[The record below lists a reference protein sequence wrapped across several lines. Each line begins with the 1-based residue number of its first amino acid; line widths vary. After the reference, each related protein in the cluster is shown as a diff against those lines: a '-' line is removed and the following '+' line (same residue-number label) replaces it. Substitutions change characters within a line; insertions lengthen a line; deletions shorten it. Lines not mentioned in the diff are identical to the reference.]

1 MAKQT
6 AQTGAIATQQHG
18 QLDKPKQE
26 RFSNFLAKPTT
37 QAWIASVI
45 SDPKEASKFVSSI
58 VSATTTNVQLQSCE
72 RNSIISSGLLA
83 NALGLSLSPQLGLC
97 YMVPFKNKAQYKDG
111 VMVKPESYTA
121 TFVLG
126 YKGYIQL
133 AIRSGYYKNINVI
146 SIKEGELIKYD
157 PLTEELEVNLV
168 QDERE
173 RAKLPTIGY
182 YASFK
187 LMNGFTKSIY
197 WSKEKMLV
205 HADKYSAAF
214 SAEAFDK
221 LQVGKIPEKDL
232 WKYSSFWY
240 KDFDG
245 MAYKTMLR
253 QLISKWGIMSID
265 MQKAE
270 EEEVKQEQARV
281 QSMGGIV
288 EPTYPLDENPTEED
302 YAEAAQALN
311 ADSNGVVFNE

>member
-6 AQTGAIATQQHG
+6 AQTGAIATTQQG
-18 QLDKPKQE
+18 QVVPKQE
-26 RFSNFLAKPTT
+26 RFSDFLSKDST
-37 QAWIASVI
+37 QKWIASVI

-58 VSATTTNVQLQSCE
+58 VSATTTNVQLQACE

-111 VMVKPESYTA
+111 VKIKDESYTA

-157 PLTEELEVNLV
+157 PLTEELEVNLIL
-168 QDERE
+168 DERE

-214 SAEAFDK
+214 SASEFDK
-221 LQVGKIPEKDL
+221 LQAGKIPEKDL

-281 QSMGGIV
+281 QSMSGMV
-288 EPTYPLDENPTEED
+288 EPTDIPDDIPTPEEIAQIYEQDEQN
-302 YAEAAQALN
+302 
-311 ADSNGVVFNE
+311 

>member
-6 AQTGAIATQQHG
+6 AQTGAIATTQQG
-18 QLDKPKQE
+18 QVVPKQE
-26 RFSNFLAKPTT
+26 RFSAFLSKDST
-37 QAWIASVI
+37 QKWIASVI

-58 VSATTTNVQLQSCE
+58 VSATTTNVQLQACE

-111 VMVKPESYTA
+111 VKIKDESYTA

-157 PLTEELEVNLV
+157 PLTEELEVNLIL
-168 QDERE
+168 DERE

-214 SAEAFDK
+214 SAVEFDK
-221 LQVGKIPEKDL
+221 LRAGKIPEKDL

-265 MQKAE
+265 MQTAEENEVKAE
-270 EEEVKQEQARV
+270 QGRV
-281 QSMGGIV
+281 QAMGGMV
-288 EPTYPLDENPTEED
+288 DPTDIPDTELTPEEIAQIYEQED
-302 YAEAAQALN
+302 NQ
-311 ADSNGVVFNE
+311 

>member
-6 AQTGAIATQQHG
+6 AQTGAIATQSMQVV
-18 QLDKPKQE
+18 PKQE
-26 RFSNFLAKPTT
+26 RFSDFLAKPTT
-37 QAWIASVI
+37 QAWITSVI
-45 SDPKEASKFVSSI
+45 SDPKEASKFVASI
-58 VSATTTNVQLQSCE
+58 VSATTTNVQLQACE

-111 VMVKPESYTA
+111 VMIKPESYTA

-146 SIKEGELIKYD
+146 SIKEGELVRYD
-157 PLTEELEVNLV
+157 PLTEELEINLV

-205 HADKYSAAF
+205 HADRYSAAF

-221 LQVGKIPEKDL
+221 LQAGKIPEKDL

-265 MQKAE
+265 MQTVEENEVKAE
-270 EEEVKQEQARV
+270 QDIV
-281 QSMGGIV
+281 QSMSGISDSTNISGV
-288 EPTYPLDENPTEED
+288 ELTPEELAQIDEPVDN
-302 YAEAAQALN
+302 N
-311 ADSNGVVFNE
+311 

>member
-6 AQTGAIATQQHG
+6 AQTGAIATQNTQVA
-18 QLDKPKQE
+18 PKQE
-26 RFSNFLAKPTT
+26 RFSDFLSKDST
-37 QAWIASVI
+37 QKWIASVI

-58 VSATTTNVQLQSCE
+58 VSATTTNVQLQACE

-111 VMVKPESYTA
+111 VMIKPESYTA

-146 SIKEGELIKYD
+146 SIKEGELVKYD
-157 PLTEELEVNLV
+157 PLTEELEVNLIL
-168 QDERE
+168 DERE

-214 SAEAFDK
+214 SAAEFDK
-221 LQVGKIPEKDL
+221 LQTGKVAEKDM

-265 MQKAE
+265 MQTAE
-270 EEEVKQEQARV
+270 ENEVKQEQSRV
-281 QSMGGIV
+281 QTMAGMV
-288 EPTYPLDENPTEED
+288 DPTDIPEAELSSEEIAQIYESDSEN
-302 YAEAAQALN
+302 
-311 ADSNGVVFNE
+311 

>member
-6 AQTGAIATQQHG
+6 AQTGAIATTQQG
-18 QLDKPKQE
+18 QVVPKQE
-26 RFSNFLAKPTT
+26 RFSDFLSKDST
-37 QAWIASVI
+37 QKWIASVI
-45 SDPKEASKFVSSI
+45 SDPREASKFVSSI
-58 VSATTTNVQLQSCE
+58 VSATTTNVQLQACE

-111 VMVKPESYTA
+111 VKIKDESYTA

-157 PLTEELEVNLV
+157 PLTEELEVNLIL
-168 QDERE
+168 DERE

-214 SAEAFDK
+214 SAVEFDK
-221 LQVGKIPEKDL
+221 LQAGKIPEKDL

-265 MQKAE
+265 MQTAEENEVKAE
-270 EEEVKQEQARV
+270 QGRV
-281 QSMGGIV
+281 QAMGGMV
-288 EPTYPLDENPTEED
+288 DPTDIPDTELTPEEIAQIYEQED
-302 YAEAAQALN
+302 I
-311 ADSNGVVFNE
+311 GK

>member
-6 AQTGAIATQQHG
+6 AQVGAITTTQQG
-18 QLDKPKQE
+18 NVAPKQE
-26 RFSNFLAKPTT
+26 RFSDFLAKDST
-37 QAWIASVI
+37 QKWIANVI
-45 SDPKEASKFVSSI
+45 ADPKEASKFVSSI
-58 VSATTTNVQLQSCE
+58 VSATTTNTQLQACE
-72 RNSIISSGLLA
+72 RNSIIASGLLA
-83 NALGLSLSPQLGLC
+83 NTLGLSLSPQLGLC

-111 VMVKPESYTA
+111 VKIKDESYTA

-157 PLTEELEVNLV
+157 PLTEELEVNLIL
-168 QDERE
+168 DERE

-214 SAEAFDK
+214 SAVEYDK
-221 LQVGKIPEKDL
+221 LQAGKIAEKDM

-265 MQKAE
+265 MQTAE
-270 EEEVKQEQARV
+270 EEEIRQEQARV
-281 QSMGGIV
+281 NAMGDMV
-288 EPTYPLDENPTEED
+288 EPADFSAPIDIEASEATPENNPTQD
-302 YAEAAQALN
+302 
-311 ADSNGVVFNE
+311 

>member
-6 AQTGAIATQQHG
+6 AKTGAIATQQ
-18 QLDKPKQE
+18 QAQPEVKQD
-26 RFSNFLAKPTT
+26 RFSDFLSRPET
-37 QAWIASVI
+37 QKWIASVI

-58 VSATTTNVQLQSCE
+58 VSATTTNVQLQACE
-72 RNSIISSGLLA
+72 RNSVISAGLLA

-111 VMVKPESYTA
+111 VMIKPESYTA

-146 SIKEGELIKYD
+146 SIKEGELVKYD
-157 PLTEELEVNLV
+157 PLTEELEVNLIL
-168 QDERE
+168 DERE

-214 SAEAFDK
+214 SAEAYDS
-221 LQVGKIPEKDL
+221 LQAGKIPEKDL

-265 MQKAE
+265 MQTAEENEVKAE
-270 EEEVKQEQARV
+270 QGRV
-281 QSMGGIV
+281 QSLGGMV
-288 EPTYPLDENPTEED
+288 EPTDISDEPPTPEELAKI
-302 YAEAAQALN
+302 YEQT
-311 ADSNGVVFNE
+311 E

>member
-6 AQTGAIATQQHG
+6 AQTGAIATTQQG
-18 QLDKPKQE
+18 SVVPKQE
-26 RFSNFLAKPTT
+26 RFSEFLAKDSTEN
-37 QAWIASVI
+37 WISSVI
-45 SDPKEASKFVSSI
+45 ADPKEASKFVSSI
-58 VSATTTNVQLQSCE
+58 VSATTTNTQLQACE

-111 VMVKPESYTA
+111 VKIKDESYTA

-157 PLTEELEVNLV
+157 PLTEELEVNLIL
-168 QDERE
+168 DERE

-205 HADKYSAAF
+205 HTDKYSAAF
-214 SAEAFDK
+214 SAQSYDD
-221 LQVGKIPEKDL
+221 LQAGKIAEKDM

-265 MQKAE
+265 MQRAE
-270 EEEVKQEQARV
+270 EEEVIQEQARINA
-281 QSMGGIV
+281 MGGIV
-288 EPTYPLDENPTEED
+288 EPMDISNE
-302 YAEAAQALN
+302 QSALEQ
-311 ADSNGVVFNE
+311 SNFNENND

>member
-1 MAKQT
+1 MAKQI
-6 AQTGAIATQQHG
+6 AQAGAIATQQQG
-18 QLDKPKQE
+18 EILSKQDE
-26 RFSNFLAKPTT
+26 RFSDFLAKDTT
-37 QAWIASVI
+37 KAWIASVI

-58 VSATTTNVQLQSCE
+58 VSATTTNVQLQTCE
-72 RNSIISSGLLA
+72 RKSIISSGLLA

-111 VMVKPESYTA
+111 VKIKDESYTA

-146 SIKEGELIKYD
+146 SIKEGELKKYD
-157 PLTEELEVNLV
+157 PRTEELEVNLV

-214 SAEAFDK
+214 SAKSYDD
-221 LQVGKIPEKDL
+221 LQAGKIAEKDM

-265 MQKAE
+265 MQTAE
-270 EEEVKQEQARV
+270 ENEVKQEQARV
-281 QSMGGIV
+281 SAMDGMFDSASIQQTTSEPIINSMS
-288 EPTYPLDENPTEED
+288 EP
-302 YAEAAQALN
+302 
-311 ADSNGVVFNE
+311 ADGEQISMLSSIE

>member
-6 AQTGAIATQQHG
+6 AQTGAIATTQQG
-18 QLDKPKQE
+18 QVVSKQE
-26 RFSNFLAKPTT
+26 RFSDFLSKDST
-37 QAWIASVI
+37 QKWIASVI

-58 VSATTTNVQLQSCE
+58 VSATTTNVQLQACE

-111 VMVKPESYTA
+111 VKIKDESYTA

-146 SIKEGELIKYD
+146 SIKDGELIKYD
-157 PLTEELEVNLV
+157 PLTEELEVKLIL
-168 QDERE
+168 DERE
-173 RAKLPTIGY
+173 REKLPTIGY

-214 SAEAFDK
+214 SVKSYDELQSGKVADK
-221 LQVGKIPEKDL
+221 DM

-265 MQKAE
+265 MQTAE
-270 EEEVKQEQARV
+270 ENEVRQEQERV
-281 QSMGGIV
+281 QKMDMIDVQS
-288 EPTYPLDENPTEED
+288 EFEEFEQQSID
-302 YAEAAQALN
+302 IKEGEQ
-311 ADSNGVVFNE
+311 

>member
-6 AQTGAIATQQHG
+6 AQEGAIQKVQQG
-18 QLDKPKQE
+18 GIAPKQE
-26 RFSNFLAKPTT
+26 RFSDFLSKPTT

-58 VSATTTNVQLQSCE
+58 VSATTTNVQLQQCE

-111 VMVKPESYTA
+111 EMIKPESYTA

-146 SIKEGELIKYD
+146 SIKEGELVKYD
-157 PLTEELEVNLV
+157 PLTEELEVRLV
-168 QDERE
+168 PDERE
-173 RAKLPTIGY
+173 REKLPTIGY

-214 SAEAFDK
+214 SVKGYDELQAGKVSDK
-221 LQVGKIPEKDL
+221 DM

-265 MQKAE
+265 MQTAE
-270 EEEVKQEQARV
+270 ENEIKQEQARV
-281 QSMGGIV
+281 NAMGGIV
-288 EPTYPLDENPTEED
+288 EPVNIGDDEISEE
-302 YAEAAQALN
+302 EKEEILAQA
-311 ADSNGVVFNE
+311 AKNGQN

>member
-6 AQTGAIATQQHG
+6 AQAGAIVTQQ
-18 QLDKPKQE
+18 QTQVEVKQD
-26 RFSNFLAKPTT
+26 RFSDFLARPET
-37 QAWIASVI
+37 QKWIASVI

-58 VSATTTNVQLQSCE
+58 VSATTTNVQLQACE
-72 RNSIISSGLLA
+72 RNSVISSGLLA

-97 YMVPFKNKAQYKDG
+97 YMVPFKNKAKTDRNG
-111 VMVKPESYTA
+111 EIIVPEHYTA

-146 SIKEGELIKYD
+146 SIKEGELVKYD
-157 PLTEELEVNLV
+157 PLTEELEVSLV
-168 QDERE
+168 LDERK

-221 LQVGKIPEKDL
+221 LQTGKIPEKDL

-265 MQKAE
+265 MQTAEENEVKAE
-270 EEEVKQEQARV
+270 QGRV
-281 QSMGGIV
+281 QSMGGMV
-288 EPTYPLDENPTEED
+288 EPTDIPEQELTPEEIARIYESDSEN
-302 YAEAAQALN
+302 
-311 ADSNGVVFNE
+311 

>member
-6 AQTGAIATQQHG
+6 AQTGAITIVQQG
-18 QLDKPKQE
+18 DVVPKQE
-26 RFSNFLAKPTT
+26 KFSDFLAKETT
-37 QAWIASVI
+37 KNWIASVVT
-45 SDPKEASKFVSSI
+45 DPKEASKFVSSI
-58 VSATTTNVQLQSCE
+58 VSATTNNTMLQACE
-72 RNSIISSGLLA
+72 KSSIISSGLLA

-111 VMVKPESYTA
+111 VKIKDESYTA

-157 PLTEELEVNLV
+157 PLTEELEVNLIP
-168 QDERE
+168 DERE
-173 RAKLPTIGY
+173 REKLPTIGY

-214 SAEAFDK
+214 SAQSYDD
-221 LQVGKIPEKDL
+221 LQAGKIAEKDM

-265 MQKAE
+265 MQRAE
-270 EEEVKQEQARV
+270 EEEVIQEQARINA
-281 QSMGGIV
+281 MGGIV
-288 EPTYPLDENPTEED
+288 EPMDISNE
-302 YAEAAQALN
+302 QSALEQ
-311 ADSNGVVFNE
+311 SNFNENND

>member
-6 AQTGAIATQQHG
+6 AQTGAIATTQQG
-18 QLDKPKQE
+18 SVVPKQE
-26 RFSNFLAKPTT
+26 RFSEFLAKDSTKN
-37 QAWIASVI
+37 WISSVI
-45 SDPKEASKFVSSI
+45 ADPKEASKFVSSI
-58 VSATTTNVQLQSCE
+58 VSATTTNTQLQACE

-111 VMVKPESYTA
+111 VKIKDESYTA

-157 PLTEELEVNLV
+157 PLTEELEVNLIL
-168 QDERE
+168 DERE

-205 HADKYSAAF
+205 HTDKYSAAF
-214 SAEAFDK
+214 SAQSYDD
-221 LQVGKIPEKDL
+221 LQAGKIAEKDM

-265 MQKAE
+265 MQRAE
-270 EEEVKQEQARV
+270 EEEVIQEQARINA
-281 QSMGGIV
+281 MGGIV
-288 EPTYPLDENPTEED
+288 EPMDISNE
-302 YAEAAQALN
+302 QSALEQ
-311 ADSNGVVFNE
+311 SNFNENND

>member
-1 MAKQT
+1 MAKQS
-6 AQTGAIATQQHG
+6 AQEGALTATQQKNVA
-18 QLDKPKQE
+18 QKQE
-26 RFSNFLAKPTT
+26 RFSDYLARPNI
-37 QAWIASVI
+37 QAWIANVI
-45 SDPKEASKFVSSI
+45 SDKKEASKFVSSI
-58 VSATTTNVQLQSCE
+58 VSATTTNVQLQACE
-72 RNSIISSGLLA
+72 RNSIIASGLLA

-97 YMVPFKNKAQYKDG
+97 YMVPFKNKAKYENG
-111 VMVKPESYTA
+111 VMIKPESYSA

-146 SIKEGELIKYD
+146 SIKEGELIKFD
-157 PLTEELEVNLV
+157 PLTEELEVRIIP
-168 QDERE
+168 DERE
-173 RAKLPTIGY
+173 REKLPTIGY

-214 SAEAFDK
+214 SAKSYDE
-221 LQVGKIPEKDL
+221 LQSGKVAEKDM

-253 QLISKWGIMSID
+253 QIISKWGIMSID
-265 MQKAE
+265 MQTAE
-270 EEEVKQEQARV
+270 ENEVNNEAGYV
-281 QSMGGIV
+281 PPANDII
-288 EPTYPLDENPTEED
+288 EPPISV
-302 YAEAAQALN
+302 
-311 ADSNGVVFNE
+311 ADSAEDGISNTIEPEQTQIPFPDAE

>member
-6 AQTGAIATQQHG
+6 AQTGAITIVQQG
-18 QLDKPKQE
+18 DVAPKQE
-26 RFSNFLAKPTT
+26 KFSDFLAKETT
-37 QAWIASVI
+37 KNWIASVVT
-45 SDPKEASKFVSSI
+45 DPKEASKFVSSI
-58 VSATTTNVQLQSCE
+58 VSATTNNTMLQACE
-72 RNSIISSGLLA
+72 KSSIISSGLLA

-111 VMVKPESYTA
+111 VKIKDESYIA

-157 PLTEELEVNLV
+157 PLTEELEVNLIP
-168 QDERE
+168 DERE
-173 RAKLPTIGY
+173 REKLPTIGY

-214 SAEAFDK
+214 SAQSYDD
-221 LQVGKIPEKDL
+221 LQAGKIAEKDM

-265 MQKAE
+265 MQRAE
-270 EEEVKQEQARV
+270 EEEVIQEQARINA
-281 QSMGGIV
+281 MGGIV
-288 EPTYPLDENPTEED
+288 EPMDISNE
-302 YAEAAQALN
+302 QSALEQ
-311 ADSNGVVFNE
+311 SNFNENND

>member
-6 AQTGAIATQQHG
+6 AQTGAIATQQQG

-26 RFSNFLAKPTT
+26 RFIDFLAKPTT

-58 VSATTTNVQLQSCE
+58 VSAITVNTQLQSCE
-72 RNSIISSGLLA
+72 KSSVVSGGLLA

-97 YMVPFKNKAQYKDG
+97 YLVPFKNKAQYKDG
-111 VMVKPESYTA
+111 VKIKEECYTA

-146 SIKEGELIKYD
+146 SIKEGELVKYD

-168 QDERE
+168 QDESVRE
-173 RAKLPTIGY
+173 KLPTIGY

-214 SAEAFDK
+214 SGEAFYK
-221 LQVGKIPEKDL
+221 LQEGKIPEKDL
-232 WKYSSFWY
+232 WRYSSFWY

-265 MQKAE
+265 MQTAE
-270 EEEVKQEQARV
+270 ENEVKQEQYRV
-281 QSMGGIV
+281 QSMDGFEEESQQIIAPNV
-288 EPTYPLDENPTEED
+288 EVQP
-302 YAEAAQALN
+302 
-311 ADSNGVVFNE
+311 

>member
-1 MAKQT
+1 MARQT
-6 AQTGAIATQQHG
+6 AQTGAIATQQTG
-18 QLDKPKQE
+18 SVVSNVEK
-26 RFSNFLAKPTT
+26 FSDFLAKDSTKT
-37 QAWIASVI
+37 WIANVI

-58 VSATTTNVQLQSCE
+58 VSATTTNVQLLACE
-72 RNSIISSGLLA
+72 RNSIISAGLLA

-111 VMVKPESYTA
+111 VMIKPETYVA

-146 SIKEGELIKYD
+146 DIKEGELVNYN
-157 PLTEELEVNLV
+157 PLTEELEIKLV
-168 QDERE
+168 EDEKERE
-173 RAKLPTIGY
+173 KLPTIGY
-182 YASFK
+182 YAFFK
-187 LMNGFTKSIY
+187 LMNGFTKSMY

-214 SAEAFDK
+214 SMKGYEDLVA
-221 LQVGKIPEKDL
+221 GKIAEKDM

-240 KDFDG
+240 KDFDD

-265 MQKAE
+265 MQTAE
-270 EEEVKQEQARV
+270 EYEIKQEQERLTATANV
-281 QSMGGIV
+281 PNLINEPNTDIV
-288 EPTYPLDENPTEED
+288 MNITTTETAVSVE
-302 YAEAAQALN
+302 
-311 ADSNGVVFNE
+311 G